1 MINACVINKDLLFTE
16 RNKKKTDDYFV
27 VEFFSRSYIS
37 FYFFQFSYSLLKQ
50 TFYRGRFIIIGFII
64 S

>member
-37 FYFFQFSYSLLKQ
+37 FYFFSFLI
-50 TFYRGRFIIIGFII
+50 RF
-64 S
+64 